1 MKEELTTL
9 EWSLSSVRDMQRQKS
24 ASEST
29 SDREKTFSEIDAP
42 FLEALERVQEL
53 MEEARETLE
62 E

>member
-29 SDREKTFSEIDAP
+29 ADREKTFSEIDAP